1 MLIQLNNI
9 SKRYGSAEI
18 FDNVNVTFAAKNKIG
33 VIGRNGAG
41 KSTLCKIITGEEEAD
56 SGVVDKSREL
66 RLSYLEQHDPF
77 DKNET
82 VLEFLQRYTHKE
94 DWKCGKAAGRFQIKN
109 SLLISTPIGDLSGG
123 YQTRVK
129 LTAMLLRDPNFL
141 VLDEPTNFLDLST
154 LILLENFLKE
164 YPGAFL
170 IVSHDREFLKKTCEQ
185 TLEIENADVTLFP
198 GNVEEYF
205 EYKAD
210 IIRQK
215 TQYNKN
221 LETKQKQLSAFVER
235 FRAKNTKARQAQSKL
250 KQLKKLEKI
259 EIDHPISTVTIRI
272 PAVHIRKGLAAACE
286 NLSIGYPEKT
296 VASDINLRIVR
307 GERFAVLGDNGQG
320 KTTFLKTLAGVI
332 PALDGD
338 YTWSKLVTVGYYA
351 QNVYANLDPNDDIIT
366 YLQKQAAPDVFRQEI
381 LNIAGSFLFR
391 GDDVLKPIKVLSG
404 GERARLCLAGLL
416 LAKKA
421 TLLLDEPTNHLDFE
435 TVEALGAALRDYT
448 GTVLFVSHDR
458 TFVNMVST
466 GILDVKDGDIVH
478 YPGTYEEYVYR
489 LEQQARPDSAR
500 GGNNST
506 GAEKNTAEKKSDF
519 HTRKELKSRIN
530 KLRTQ
535 AKKLEEEIAKYD
547 KEKQATVTIFSLK
560 PENYSLGLNK
570 RYDEL
575 LQLLADRENRWLAIQ
590 ETIEECKSQIS

>member
-1 MLIQLNNI
+1 M
-9 SKRYGSAEI
+9 
-18 FDNVNVTFAAKNKIG
+18 
-33 VIGRNGAG
+33 
-41 KSTLCKIITGEEEAD
+41 
-56 SGVVDKSREL
+56 DKSRDL

-77 DKNET
+77 KKEET
-82 VLEFLQRYTHKE
+82 VLEFLQRYTLKE
-94 DWKCGKAAGRFQIKN
+94 DWKCGKASGRFQIKN
-109 SLLISTPIGDLSGG
+109 SLLTSTPIGDLSGG

-154 LILLENFLKE
+154 LILLENFLRD

-185 TLEIENADVTLFP
+185 TLEIENADMTLFP
-198 GNVEEYF
+198 GDIEEYF
-205 EYKAD
+205 EYKED

-221 LETKQKQLSAFVER
+221 IETKQKQLSAFIER
-235 FRAKNTKARQAQSKL
+235 FRAKNTKARQAQSKQ

-272 PAVHIRKGLAAACE
+272 PPVNIRKGLAVACD

-296 VASDINLRIVR
+296 VASNINLRIIR

-320 KTTFLKTLAGVI
+320 KTTFLKTLAGSI
-332 PALDGD
+332 PALDGEC
-338 YTWSKLVTVGYYA
+338 TWSKLVNVAYYA

-391 GDDVLKPIKVLSG
+391 GDDVLKTVKVLSG

-416 LAKKA
+416 LAKKTA
-421 TLLLDEPTNHLDFE
+421 LLLDEPTNHLDFE

-458 TFVNMVST
+458 TFVNMVAT
-466 GILDVKDGDIVH
+466 GILDVKDGEIIH

-489 LEQQARPDSAR
+489 LEQQALPDSVR

-506 GAEKNTAEKKSDF
+506 GAEKNASEKKSDF
-519 HTRKELKSRIN
+519 LIRKELKSKIN

-535 AKKLEEEIAKYD
+535 AKRLEEEIAKYD
-547 KEKQATVTIFSLK
+547 KEKQATVNIFSLK

-575 LQLLADRENRWLAIQ
+575 LELLADRENRWLEIQ
-590 ETIEECKSQIS
+590 ETIEECKSQMP